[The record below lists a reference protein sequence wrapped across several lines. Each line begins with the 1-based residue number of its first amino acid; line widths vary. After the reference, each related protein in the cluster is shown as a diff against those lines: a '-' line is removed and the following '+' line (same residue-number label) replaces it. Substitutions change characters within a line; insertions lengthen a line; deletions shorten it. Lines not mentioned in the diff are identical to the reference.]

1 MQRVEEKE
9 LGLDTLRKWIDKGL
23 KIIVEDVKDHDLHEA
38 LIKKVLSLRD
48 ILDGKEKGGR

>member
-23 KIIVEDVKDHDLHEA
+23 KIIVEDVKDHDLQEA